1 MQIRAVL
8 TVFRSEGAR
17 LRRRYAADSGADA
30 LERLRVRSIEL
41 LDNARAELNGE
52 AQRNPELV
60 DELDAARAEV
70 SDTAAGRLDD
80 AARRDE
86 AAEGHAEA
94 RPVSAGSRGGRP
106 G

>member
-17 LRRRYAADSGADA
+17 LRRRYPVDSGADA
-30 LERLRVRSIEL
+30 MERLRVRSIEL

-52 AQRNPELV
+52 AARSPELV
-60 DELDAARAEV
+60 HELMAARDEV
-70 SDTAAGRLDD
+70 SGGTASRPDEDLDERH
-80 AARRDE
+80 AAT
-86 AAEGHAEA
+86 
-94 RPVSAGSRGGRP
+94 RPVSVGSRGDRP